1 MVRKITIF
9 VLASFLASL
18 GPLAHAADS
27 KSCLAVLFMAEE
39 IGQHANALAL
49 GKGEARTA
57 VDQGFYQSAMPV
69 SS

>member
-1 MVRKITIF
+1 MIRKITTF

-27 KSCLAVLFMAEE
+27 KSRLAVLFMAEE
-39 IGQHANALAL
+39 IGQHAKALAQE
-49 GKGEARTA
+49 KDEAKTA
-57 VDQGFYQSAMPV
+57 VDLDLYQRAMPV